1 MNDSIIRFENNL
13 NDALNLDL
21 NDNAILGY
29 SNQIVLN
36 PFKFYTQK
44 TPVEMIFEG
53 AYTCYI
59 ADICGNN
66 LQDITEHTYISG
78 NTNGN
83 YIEFATNFDFQRQ
96 LVLVK
101 LVNNIN
107 HNEVWFSNPMFI
119 TENVNL
125 TTEFDYKNVSYA
137 FMQSVAL
144 ECFLHVQF
152 KKAKLKVMYKKAELK

>member
-1 MNDSIIRFENNL
+1 
-13 NDALNLDL
+13 
-21 NDNAILGY
+21 
-29 SNQIVLN
+29 
-36 PFKFYTQK
+36 
-44 TPVEMIFEG
+44 MIFEG

-66 LQDITEHTYISG
+66 LQNITEHTYISE

-125 TTEFDYKNVSYA
+125 TTEFDYKNVSDA

-144 ECFLHVQF
+144 ECFLHAQF
-152 KKAKLKVMYKKAELK
+152 KKAKLKATCKKAELK